1 MNGLTTYQDASRRE
15 TIKGKKMT
23 KGKKSTKVMKARPK
37 KRMGKAKAKPVSM
50 PSMPSMAEMMKGM

>member
-23 KGKKSTKVMKARPK
+23 KGKKVTKAKTK

-50 PSMPSMAEMMKGM
+50 PTMPSMAEMMGGK